1 MATVTNIAKNSA
13 VAAAGG
19 TVFFGWLFWFTR
31 QLPASGSLL
40 TNLTRNSTPTL
51 TNRTR
56 NSASL
61 INQSKN

>member
-1 MATVTNIAKNSA
+1 MATVTNISKNSA

-31 QLPASGSLL
+31 QLPASGSIL
-40 TNLTRNSTPTL
+40 TNTARNASPTL
-51 TNRTR
+51 TNSTR
-56 NSASL
+56 HTASL